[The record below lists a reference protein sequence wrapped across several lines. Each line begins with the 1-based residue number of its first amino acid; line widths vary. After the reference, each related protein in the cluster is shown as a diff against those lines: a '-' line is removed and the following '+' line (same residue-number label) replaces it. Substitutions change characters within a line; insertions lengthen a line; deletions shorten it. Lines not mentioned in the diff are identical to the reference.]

1 MKKQLWPPS
10 KLQFE
15 YAGSKINFDDLEF
28 NLFVAGELEML
39 SSSKIS
45 EVEIIGRTKLLKRIA
60 YFTELY
66 EWKGLKKLYAHI
78 IRQIENG
85 LADWPKDFG
94 EVETPLLINML
105 KMMLKVERVEI
116 NSVNIRKTQRKKR
129 VLFFIVL
136 AFKEKNI
143 YIPRLIMETSREL
156 KGFYSI
162 FVLLVIGKTIKRY
175 FTQCSDNCPHQHN

>member
-1 MKKQLWPPS
+1 MFNVKFTGDQGKGKS
-10 KLQFE
+10 KME
-15 YAGSKINFDDLEF
+15 
-28 NLFVAGELEML
+28 
-39 SSSKIS
+39 
-45 EVEIIGRTKLLKRIA
+45 EIIGRTKLLKRIA

-94 EVETPLLINML
+94 EVETPLLIKYVKNDV
-105 KMMLKVERVEI
+105 KGRKSEI

-136 AFKEKNI
+136 AFKEKNVH
-143 YIPRLIMETSREL
+143 IPRLIMEKSREL

-175 FTQCSDNCPHQHN
+175 FN